1 MIPSPP
7 DISET
12 CSDKPESFKIKPL
25 AFEQHDG
32 KYMVALLEIIVQHD
46 SKYMVALLETFEQH
60 DSKYM
65 VALLEISEQH
75 DSKYIC
81 TLGNI

>member
-25 AFEQHDG
+25 AFEQHDS
-32 KYMVALLEIIVQHD
+32 KYMVALLEI
-46 SKYMVALLETFEQH
+46 FEQH
-60 DSKYM
+60 YSKYM